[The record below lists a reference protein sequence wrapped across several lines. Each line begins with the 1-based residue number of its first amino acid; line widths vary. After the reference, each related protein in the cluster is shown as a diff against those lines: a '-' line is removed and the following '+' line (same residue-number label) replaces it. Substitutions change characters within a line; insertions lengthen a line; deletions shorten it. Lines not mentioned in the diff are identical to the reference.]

1 MFYYVYLIHSKG
13 SKKNKTY
20 VGYTKNL
27 KKRIFLHNNN
37 KGAKS
42 TKGYK
47 WRIIF
52 KKRFISKSEAMSFE
66 YRLKKN
72 HILRKKIISLK

>member
-1 MFYYVYLIHSKG
+1 MFYYVYLIHSVG

-27 KKRIFLHNNN
+27 EKRIFLHNNN

-47 WRIIF
+47 WKIIF

-72 HILRKKIISLK
+72 RMLRRKIISLK

>member
-1 MFYYVYLIHSKG
+1 MFYYVYLIHSVG

-37 KGAKS
+37 MGAKS

-47 WRIIF
+47 WKVIF
-52 KKRFISKSEAMSFE
+52 KKRFISKSKAMSFE

-72 HILRKKIISLK
+72 RMLRKKIISQK

>member
-1 MFYYVYLIHSKG
+1 MFYYVYLIHSVG

-72 HILRKKIISLK
+72 RILRKKIISLK